1 MPAEIYSYGSQ
12 LYASLFTNFI
22 IMFLVNYLYL
32 PVFFE
37 LQLNS
42 VYEVCTGIDKS
53 NFIWVWEACP
63 LSWIYDIQYTVWIYF
78 WDNLL
83 SRKLYSLHCILLQ
96 DSWKKDP
103 WQVFMDPVLKIGG
116 YSKVVSGSKDLLYA
130 LPLLITVEVSFKILS
145 LPIYWVFLP

>member
-78 WDNLL
+78 WENLL
-83 SRKLYSLHCILLQ
+83 SRKLYSLHCIFLQ
-96 DSWKKDP
+96 DSWKKDPDP

-130 LPLLITVEVSFKILS
+130 
-145 LPIYWVFLP
+145 